1 MLIPEYWAESTT
13 VVTKGDRRVTLRRFG
28 WSNENQNAAQR
39 HANERLEQAVTDW
52 ELNPSI
58 PRRERKTAYN
68 GSDGVPI
75 REEIIDS
82 NDDYVITR
90 NAYGALCLNT
100 ENVLIADVDR
110 AEGAFEVGCLIAV
123 LLGITALFVGLGG
136 FYWLAVALV
145 VLSIATASI
154 TQYYSKRYQDTSHK
168 KQLQKFEGFSKDN
181 PVWGLRVYETPLG
194 FRLIATHRT
203 FDPQSAEVTD
213 FFRTVGADKVYAQ
226 MCLRQNC
233 FRARLTAKPW
243 RCGINDPMLP
253 RGVWPIKKELLSVR
267 QTWVE
272 RYQASAVNYAACR
285 LLRTL
290 GPEAIAPQVERVV
303 SVHDKLT
310 QSHTELPLA

>member
-1 MLIPEYWAESTT
+1 MLIPEYWAEATT
-13 VVTKGDRRVTLRRFG
+13 VVTQGDRRVTLRRFG
-28 WSNENQNAAQR
+28 WSNENQNAAHR
-39 HANERLEQAVTDW
+39 HADERLEQAVRDW

-82 NDDYVITR
+82 NKDYVITR

-123 LLGITALFVGLGG
+123 LLGITALLVGAAG

-145 VLSIATASI
+145 VISIATASL
-154 TQYYSKRYQDTSHK
+154 TQYYSKRYQDTYHK
-168 KQLQKFEGFSKDN
+168 NQLQKFEGFSKDN

-203 FDPQSAEVTD
+203 FNPQSAEVTD
-213 FFRTVGADKVYAQ
+213 FFRTVGVDKVYAR

-243 RCGINDPMLP
+243 RCGINDHMLP
-253 RGVWPIKKELLSVR
+253 RAVWPIKDELLPVR
-267 QTWVE
+267 HAWVE
-272 RYQASAVNYAACR
+272 RYTAAAVNYAACR
-285 LLRTL
+285 FIQSL
-290 GPEAIAPQVERVV
+290 GPDSIFADVDSVV
-303 SVHDKLT
+303 SIHDKLC
-310 QSHTELPLA
+310 QAHTSLPLA